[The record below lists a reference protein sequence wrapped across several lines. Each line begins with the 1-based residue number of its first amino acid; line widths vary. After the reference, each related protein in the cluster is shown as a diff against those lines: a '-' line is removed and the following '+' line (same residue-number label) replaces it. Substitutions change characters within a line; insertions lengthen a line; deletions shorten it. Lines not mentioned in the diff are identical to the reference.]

1 MSWAGEGCRALT
13 SPVPLIGSQAHCPY
27 CSGYGATQAPRNDP
41 SCTYFN
47 PIPCWQCGG
56 TGLSEKAK

>member
-1 MSWAGEGCRALT
+1 MSWTSEGCRALT

-27 CSGYGATQAPRNDP
+27 CSGYGATPAPRNDP

-47 PIPCWQCGG
+47 PIPCWQCDG